1 MNDFDKE
8 NLWFFLTADADTLKD
23 WIEWADDLNMAYAM
37 NLIKGELSRLHLE
50 ALELMDNVEHT
61 DDADRVILDIL
72 EKFDTK

>member
-23 WIEWADDLNMAYAM
+23 WIEWADDRNMAYAM

-61 DDADRVILDIL
+61 DDADRVILDIM